1 MQKTLFFKLLI
12 ISFLMLLLLI
22 PLEMIHGIIAARQA
36 RQVEVENFVAAS
48 TAGPQAF
55 IGPILVAPY
64 CCSPRWPPSW
74 R

>member
-36 RQVEVENFVAAS
+36 RQVEV
-48 TAGPQAF
+48 
-55 IGPILVAPY
+55 
-64 CCSPRWPPSW
+64 
-74 R
+74 